1 MATKVKVFSGQVS
14 KYLSEKIAQSYG
26 MELGKVT
33 FLSFADGEFQPSF
46 EENIRGTDVFLVQST
61 HPPSDNIMELL
72 MMIDAA
78 RRASARS
85 IVAVI
90 PYFGYARQDRK
101 DKPRVSIASKLVA
114 NLLSAAGVSRVIT
127 LDLHADQIQ
136 GFFDVP
142 VDHLYASSVFIP
154 YLKTLHLNKLTFA
167 SPDTG
172 GTRRAGSYAKFFH
185 TDFVICYKH
194 RSKPNEI
201 AKMALVGDV
210 KGRNV
215 IILDDIVDTGGT
227 LCKAAQI
234 IMDNGASS
242 VRAMVTH
249 PILSGKAYEQIEA
262 SALTELIVTDTIPL
276 KRESPK
282 IKVITTS
289 DLFAEVI
296 RRLKKKES
304 ISSLFKF

>member
-1 MATKVKVFSGQVS
+1 MAAKISIFSGS
-14 KYLSEKIAQSYG
+14 ATAYLGEQIAQSYG
-26 MELGKVT
+26 AEPGKV
-33 FLSFADGEFQPSF
+33 SIIKFADGEFQPSF
-46 EENIRGTDVFLVQST
+46 EENIRGSDVFLIQST
-61 HPPSDNIMELL
+61 FPPSDNLFELL

-78 RRASARS
+78 RRASAKT
-85 IVAVI
+85 IVAVM

-114 NLLSAAGVSRVIT
+114 NLLSAAGVNRIIT

-142 VDHLYASSVFIP
+142 VDHLFASSVFIP
-154 YLKTLHLNKLTFA
+154 YLKSLHLQELTFA

-172 GTRRAGSYAKFFH
+172 GTRRAGSYAKYFH
-185 TDFVICYKH
+185 TNFVICYKH

-201 AKMALVGDV
+201 AKMRLVGDV
-210 KGRNV
+210 KGKDIV
-215 IILDDIVDTGGT
+215 LLDDIVDTGGT
-227 LCKAAQI
+227 LCKAAEI
-234 IMDNGASS
+234 IMEQGANS

-249 PILSGKAYEQIEA
+249 PLLSGKAVENLEN
-262 SALTELIVTDTIPL
+262 SALLEIIVCDTIPL
-276 KRESPK
+276 KVQSPK
-282 IKVITTS
+282 IKVLSTA

-296 RRLKKKES
+296 RRLKRRES